1 MSRVRNARDF
11 FDEYVKIRYRYEDIC
26 QHQISAIRAS
36 YTASG
41 VGPATNLPAEAL
53 EAHLREYFVNCL
65 LSTLNWKMG
74 DSLIPEAPV
83 KSYASGT
90 IKRLDYLGTES
101 GTASPL
107 LIVETK
113 HPRSQLPRR
122 KNPKSQMDLKAA
134 AQEPASSIISAGL
147 RGEPLV
153 GKWNEWLATLRVYVE
168 SVARPERPPK
178 RVAVTTGKW
187 LIIFADPSD
196 SFLPTGSQDANRIYV
211 FSLDDEDGDHGQI
224 ISDNYG
230 KIFELLEHQHVLGET
245 QPLSVGEIGF
255 YLGAEQV
262 DRAMHGLRLLY
273 IEQPGF
279 LAASP
284 VIKVM
289 PIVFLRSQNGSWL
302 AVESGEEIPIPHL
315 NEQLP
320 QHLELVQHTAATLLR
335 EINIR
340 LGADLGAR
348 TIEDHFASTADF
360 EILRGVAEEK
370 RRSPT
375 FDKRTIVTGQYTHYL
390 RLKPSLTGCQHHDW
404 KNSNAVNRA
413 EPALVPIVK
422 RSTQPRAFFY
432 SGEDHHCA
440 HSEVS
445 DSKSSEITPENQERC
460 GPRSGNLHDSFC
472 EIWAFEK
479 HLCCRTCVFERVCT
493 KAQAFRLP
501 CDPNPAPS

>member
-1 MSRVRNARDF
+1 VSRVRNARDF

-41 VGPATNLPAEAL
+41 VGPATNLPDEIL

-65 LSTLNWKMG
+65 LRTLNWRMG

-83 KSYASGT
+83 ESFARGT
-90 IKRLDYLGTES
+90 IRFLDYLGTET

-122 KNPKSQMDLKAA
+122 KNPKSKMDLKAV
-134 AQEPASSIISAGL
+134 AQEPTSSIISAAL
-147 RGEPLV
+147 RGEPLS
-153 GKWNEWLATLRVYVE
+153 GEWNKWLDTLRDYVE
-168 SVARPERPPK
+168 SVARPDRPPK
-178 RVAVTTGKW
+178 RVALTTRKW
-187 LIIFADPSD
+187 LVVFADPAD

-211 FSLDDEDGDHGQI
+211 FTLDDENNDHGEL

-245 QPLSVGEIGF
+245 KPLSVGEIGF
-255 YLGAEQV
+255 HLSAEQV
-262 DRAMHGLRLLY
+262 DHAMHGLRLLY

-289 PIVFLRSQNGSWL
+289 PIVFLRSRNGSWL
-302 AVESGEEIPIPHL
+302 TVESGQEIPMPDK

-320 QHLELVQHTAATLLR
+320 QHLELVQDTAVALLR
-335 EINIR
+335 EINAQ
-340 LGADLGAR
+340 LGADFGAR
-348 TIEDHFASTADF
+348 AIEDHFSSAADF
-360 EILRGVAEEK
+360 EILRGVAEETK
-370 RRSPT
+370 RSPT
-375 FDKRTIVTGQYTHYL
+375 FDKRTIVTGQYSHYL
-390 RLKPSLTGCQHHDW
+390 RLEPSVTGCPHHDW
-404 KNSNAVNRA
+404 KNSNSNNCA

-440 HSEVS
+440 HREVS
-445 DSKSSEITPENQERC
+445 NAKSSEITPENQERC
-460 GPRSGNLHDSFC
+460 GPRSGNLRDSFC

-479 HLCCRTCVFERVCT
+479 HLCCRTCVFESVCT
-493 KAQAFRLP
+493 RAQAFRLP
-501 CDPNPAPS
+501 CKRD